1 MKKKLNP
8 YAPVDFTCDNCQKE
22 FKNAV
27 AYSPALN
34 SDQLTE
40 TYCNGCVDKRTLK
53 NNTGRNTIFSARVKK
68 E

>member
-1 MKKKLNP
+1 MKRRLNP
-8 YAPVDFTCDNCQKE
+8 YAPVDFDCDNCQRE

-27 AYSPALN
+27 AYSPDLN

-40 TYCNGCVDKRTLK
+40 TYCVGCVDKRTLR
-53 NNTGRNTIFSARVKK
+53 NNAGRSTIFSARVKK